1 MMAWRGV
8 FPCDSLEASGNC
20 SLDEKICPDSVAY
33 IQFDRRTKNVKLVTD
48 SFQPTS
54 FEEG

>member
-1 MMAWRGV
+1 MAWRGV